1 MAAMRLPIG
10 HCSTRSSIPQPVHR
24 GCRSTT
30 VAALASASRSTPAW
44 SSSPMAPKI
53 PSAASSAFSPA
64 IPVPAFFATP
74 MLVILARSSS
84 LLLTTSISPCSRCGE
99 IDVVA
104 GIGDAGRLGRFKA
117 VRGSPTPV
125 QRARDRHGYFCGT
138 LRIGLL
144 IHRNRMQKLIE
155 CVPNFSEGRDQNVI
169 RQITDAVKST
179 DGVSLLDIDPGAST
193 NRTVVTFVGSPD
205 AAVEAAFRA
214 IKKAAEL
221 IDMRKHKGAHPRM
234 GATDVCP
241 FIPVSNVSW
250 DEAVE
255 CARKLGKRVSEELKI
270 PVYLYEKAAKDN
282 ARSNLAVIR
291 AGEYEGFFE
300 KIKQPEWKPD
310 FGPAVFNKNSGA
322 TVIGVRDFLVAYN
335 ANLNTKSVRRANSVA
350 FDVREQGRVK
360 TEDGTPSGKPVLGL
374 NGEPVR
380 IPGILKHVKA
390 IGWFVKEYGIAQ
402 VSMNLTNIEE
412 TPLHVA
418 FDACVQAAAE
428 RGLRVTGSEI
438 VGMVPKKSLV
448 DAGRYFLRKQRCS
461 EGASEEE
468 LMDIAIRSMG
478 LGELKPFDPIE
489 KVIELKIQSTESKKS
504 LVKMNMREFC
514 NETLSD
520 SPAPGGGSVAALM
533 GALGASLGGM
543 VANLSAGK
551 RGWDDKLE
559 YFSDWAVKAQQL
571 KDELLSLV
579 DEDTAAFNKVID
591 SFALPKASAEEK
603 TARSAAI
610 EAATKYAAEVPV
622 KVMETASRSYALL
635 AEMAERG
642 NPASVSDVGVGA
654 LAIRACIDGAALNVR
669 INLANLKD
677 EKFKS
682 DLQKKVRKLQADS
695 ESAFKKIDQIVQSK
709 LT

>member
-1 MAAMRLPIG
+1 
-10 HCSTRSSIPQPVHR
+10 
-24 GCRSTT
+24 
-30 VAALASASRSTPAW
+30 
-44 SSSPMAPKI
+44 
-53 PSAASSAFSPA
+53 
-64 IPVPAFFATP
+64 
-74 MLVILARSSS
+74 
-84 LLLTTSISPCSRCGE
+84 
-99 IDVVA
+99 
-104 GIGDAGRLGRFKA
+104 
-117 VRGSPTPV
+117 
-125 QRARDRHGYFCGT
+125 
-138 LRIGLL
+138 
-144 IHRNRMQKLIE
+144 MQKLIE
-155 CVPNFSEGRDQNVI
+155 CVPNFSEGRDESVI
-169 RQITDAVKST
+169 HQITDAIKTIDS
-179 DGVSLLDIDPGAST
+179 VSLLDVDPGAST
-193 NRTVVTFVGSPD
+193 NRTVVTFVGPPD

-221 IDMRKHKGAHPRM
+221 IDMRKQKGAHPRM

-250 DEAVE
+250 EEAID
-255 CARKLGKRVSEELKI
+255 CANHLGKRVGEELKI
-270 PVYLYEKAAKDN
+270 PVYLYEKAAKHKS
-282 ARSNLAVIR
+282 RSNLSVIR
-291 AGEYEGFFE
+291 SGEYEGFFQ

-310 FGPAVFNKNSGA
+310 FGPAVFNEKAGA

-335 ANLNTKSVRRANSVA
+335 VNLNTKSVRRATSVA

-360 TEDGTPSGKPVLGL
+360 TEDGTPSGKPVLDS

-380 IPGILKHVKA
+380 IPGTLKHVKA

-418 FDACVQAAAE
+418 FDACVEAASN

-438 VGMVPKKSLV
+438 VGMVPKKCLV
-448 DAGRYFLRKQRCS
+448 DAGRHFLRKQRWS

-468 LMDIAIRSMG
+468 LIDIAIRSMG
-478 LGELKPFDPIE
+478 LSELKPFDPKE
-489 KVIELKIQSTESKKS
+489 KVIELKIESTEQKTS
-504 LVKMNMREFC
+504 LVKMNLREFC

-579 DEDTAAFNKVID
+579 DEDTAAFNKVMD
-591 SFALPKASAEEK
+591 AFALPKESAEEK
-603 TARSAAI
+603 AVRSRAI
-610 EAATKYAAEVPV
+610 EEATKYAAEVPL
-622 KVMETASRSYALL
+622 KVMETASKSYELL
-635 AEMAERG
+635 SEMADKG
-642 NPASVSDVGVGA
+642 NPASISDVGVGA
-654 LAIRACIDGAALNVR
+654 LATRACIEGAALNVR
-669 INLANLKD
+669 INIGQLKD

-682 DLQKKVRKLQADS
+682 ALLEKVRKTGADS
-695 ESAFKKIDQIVQSK
+695 EAQLKTIIGVVEGKLSK
-709 LT
+709 S

>member
-1 MAAMRLPIG
+1 
-10 HCSTRSSIPQPVHR
+10 
-24 GCRSTT
+24 
-30 VAALASASRSTPAW
+30 
-44 SSSPMAPKI
+44 
-53 PSAASSAFSPA
+53 
-64 IPVPAFFATP
+64 
-74 MLVILARSSS
+74 
-84 LLLTTSISPCSRCGE
+84 
-99 IDVVA
+99 
-104 GIGDAGRLGRFKA
+104 
-117 VRGSPTPV
+117 
-125 QRARDRHGYFCGT
+125 
-138 LRIGLL
+138 
-144 IHRNRMQKLIE
+144 MQKLIE

-169 RQITDAVKST
+169 RQITDAIESV
-179 DGVSLLDIDPGAST
+179 DGVSLLDVDPGAST

-205 AAVEAAFRA
+205 AAVEAGFRA

-234 GATDVCP
+234 GTTDVCP

-250 DEAVE
+250 EEVIA
-255 CARKLGKRVSEELKI
+255 CANRLAKRVGDELKI
-270 PVYLYEKAAKDN
+270 PVYLYEKAAKN
-282 ARSNLAVIR
+282 ESRSNLSVIR

-300 KIKQPEWKPD
+300 KIRQPEWKPD
-310 FGPAVFNKNSGA
+310 FGPDIFNEKSGA

-335 ANLNTKSVRRANSVA
+335 VNLNTRSVRRATSVA

-360 TEDGTPSGKPVLGL
+360 TEDGTPSGKPVLDG

-380 IPGILKHVKA
+380 IPGMLKHVKA

-418 FDACVQAAAE
+418 FDACCESAAK

-438 VGMVPKKSLV
+438 VGMVPKKCLV
-448 DAGRYFLRKQRCS
+448 DAGRYFLRKQKWS
-461 EGASEEE
+461 EGVSDEESI
-468 LMDIAIRSMG
+468 DIAIRSMG
-478 LGELKPFDPIE
+478 LSELKPFDPKE
-489 KVIELKIQSTESKKS
+489 KVIEFKIESAEPKNS
-504 LVKMNMREFC
+504 LAKMNLREFC

-559 YFSDWAVKAQQL
+559 YFSDWAVKAQRL

-579 DEDTAAFNKVID
+579 DEDTAAFNKVMD
-591 SFALPKASAEEK
+591 AFALPKKAAEEK
-603 TARSAAI
+603 AARAAAI
-610 EAATKYAAEVPV
+610 EQATKYAAEVPL
-622 KVMETASRSYALL
+622 KVMETASKSYDLL

-654 LAIRACIDGAALNVR
+654 LATRACIEGAALNVR
-669 INLANLKD
+669 INLAQLKD
-677 EKFKS
+677 EKFKGV
-682 DLQKKVRKLQADS
+682 LEEKVRSVCAHSVAKFKEISQAV
-695 ESAFKKIDQIVQSK
+695 ESK
-709 LT
+709 LGKS